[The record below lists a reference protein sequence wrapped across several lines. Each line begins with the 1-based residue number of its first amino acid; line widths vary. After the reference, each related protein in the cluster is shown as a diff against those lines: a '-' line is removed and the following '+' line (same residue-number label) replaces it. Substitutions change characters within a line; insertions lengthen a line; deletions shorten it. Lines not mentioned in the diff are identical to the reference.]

1 MSAPSGSAAGGILSS
16 VATPLTVLSW
26 TAVVC
31 VHHATDAAAA
41 AASSN
46 GTNAGD
52 AEGRGGGGGLGGSI
66 GWSLIKDTL
75 QGTAVRAVEG
85 GPENLQPIDLLFCGV
100 LIVMALELLSFLIKR
115 SGSKYEGRSHILTY
129 RPVVLE

>member
-16 VATPLTVLSW
+16 VATPLTVLFW

-46 GTNAGD
+46 GTNAGN
-52 AEGRGGGGGLGGSI
+52 AEGRSGGGFGGSI
-66 GWSLIKDTL
+66 SWSLIKDTL
-75 QGTAVRAVEG
+75 QGTAIRAVEG

-115 SGSKYEGRSHILTY
+115 SGSKCAGRSHLLTY
-129 RPVVLE
+129 RSVVPE

>member
-1 MSAPSGSAAGGILSS
+1 MSVPSGSAVGGILSS
-16 VATPLTVLSW
+16 VATPLTVLFW

-46 GTNAGD
+46 GTTAGG
-52 AEGRGGGGGLGGSI
+52 AEGGSSAGIGGGLS
-66 GWSLIKDTL
+66 WSLIKEAV
-75 QGTAVRAVEG
+75 QGTALRAVEG

-100 LIVMALELLSFLIKR
+100 LIIMVLELLSFLIKR
-115 SGSKYEGRSHILTY
+115 SGSEYKA
-129 RPVVLE
+129 

>member
-1 MSAPSGSAAGGILSS
+1 MPAPSGSAAGGILSS
-16 VATPLTVLSW
+16 VATPLTVLFW

-31 VHHATDAAAA
+31 VHHATDAAAAA

-52 AEGRGGGGGLGGSI
+52 AEGRSGGGLGGSI
-66 GWSLIKDTL
+66 SWSLIKDTL
-75 QGTAVRAVEG
+75 QGTAIRAVEG